1 MKVRLG
7 LLVAGLLMSGVAMA
21 KSTDTNKDGNF
32 SREELL
38 SASYDKAEKKF
49 KKADANGDGRVTMDE
64 IQGKKLTVAKAAD
77 QNKDGMITWD
87 EYKAH
92 SAKSVDKHLAKKDAN
107 GDGMLSKEERSRK
120 KSS

>member
-1 MKVRLG
+1 MKIRLG
-7 LLVAGLLMSGVAMA
+7 MLLVGIFVSSVAMA

-38 SASYDKAEKKF
+38 AASYEKAEKKF
-49 KKADANGDGRVTMDE
+49 KKADVNGDGRVTMDE
-64 IQGKKLTVAKAAD
+64 VKGKKLTVAKGAD

-92 SAKSVDKHLAKKDAN
+92 SAQGVDKRMAKKDTN

-120 KSS
+120 KKS